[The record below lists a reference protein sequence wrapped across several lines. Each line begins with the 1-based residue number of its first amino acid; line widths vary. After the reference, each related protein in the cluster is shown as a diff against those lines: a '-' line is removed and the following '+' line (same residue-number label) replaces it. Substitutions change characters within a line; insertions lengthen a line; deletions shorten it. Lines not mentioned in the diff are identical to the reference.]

1 MTRRLQSA
9 LRRLVAIRGEY
20 GPGRGAERLALLRAL
35 DRGRLVTAAQVR
47 ELHERLCFLH
57 AYPDDA
63 AVFVQV
69 ARMLAR
75 FERRA
80 DLRRHRAAL
89 ADTGIAGTETY
100 YRFTAATARWLAAR
114 WGDRLSVDWEDVDDS
129 KVSRHLTL
137 LSAYAESPGQDEP
150 PLEGRAW
157 LDRLRGG
164 VTDAAFLVGRLA
176 ALDAGPFVRD
186 HLYEELGLM
195 LKLAPGP
202 GTPSRTRA
210 RDVRAP
216 LVVRTGPLR
225 RGRPDLRAEA
235 RTPPRTIRP
244 LGPRDGARY
253 IDMARE
259 SMVTRSRDLDAF
271 EGASPLDARLVDC
284 GGGLTFACLGVVPER
299 RMLLEAVYG
308 FLVLQNGVPIG
319 YALASALLRSSEIAF
334 NIFETFRGAEAAYA
348 YGRFLAVV
356 RALFG
361 TDTFTIFPY
370 QLGHGNEEGIE
381 SGAWW
386 FYYKLGFRPRDAE
399 VRRLVR
405 RELARMAVRPSHRSS
420 PATLRRLAR
429 RNVFLD
435 LGPRRDDVI
444 GVLPIDRFGLAVTDA
459 LNARFGPDRD
469 RAVRESAA
477 EAAALL
483 GAGDWRRFPAAERL
497 AWQRLAPLVLLLPG
511 VTRWPRADRRSLA
524 RVLRAKGGRR
534 ESDFVAAFDGHA
546 RLRRALAA
554 LAASLSSRPGSHA

>member
-1 MTRRLQSA
+1 MRRAGVVA
-9 LRRLVAIRGEY
+9 LRRLVALKGEY
-20 GPGRGAERLALLRAL
+20 GPGLAGERLALLRAL
-35 DRGRLVTAAQVR
+35 ERGRLATAAQVR

-63 AVFVQV
+63 AVFAQV
-69 ARMLAR
+69 ARMLSS
-75 FERRA
+75 FGRRA
-80 DLRRHRAAL
+80 DLGRHRAAL
-89 ADTGIAGTETY
+89 QDSGIAGTDTF
-100 YRFTAATARWLAAR
+100 YRFTPATARWLAAR
-114 WGDRLSVDWEDVDDS
+114 WGDRLSVDWDEVDEA
-129 KVSRHLTL
+129 KVARHLTL
-137 LSAYAESPGQDEP
+137 LAAYAESPGQDEP

-157 LDRLRGG
+157 LDRLRGRA
-164 VTDAAFLVGRLA
+164 TDAAFLVERLA
-176 ALDAGPFVRD
+176 ALDAAPFVRD
-186 HLYEELGLM
+186 HFYAELGLM

-202 GTPSRTRA
+202 ATPSRTRA
-210 RDVRAP
+210 RDARAP
-216 LVVRTGPLR
+216 LFARAEPLR

-235 RTPPRTIRP
+235 QTPPRAIRAV
-244 LGPRDGARY
+244 GRRDAARY
-253 IDMARE
+253 VDLARE

-271 EGASPLDARLVDC
+271 EGASLDDARIVDC

-334 NIFETFRGAEAAYA
+334 NVFETFRGAEAAYA
-348 YGRFLAVV
+348 YGRFLGVV

-361 TDTFTIFPY
+361 TDTFTIYPY
-370 QLGHGNEEGIE
+370 QLGDGNEEGIE

-386 FYYKLGFRPRDAE
+386 FYYKLGFRPRDAG

-405 RELARMAVRPSHRSS
+405 RELARMAARPSHRSS

-444 GVLPIDRFGLAVTDA
+444 GVLPIDRLGLAVTDA

-477 EAAALL
+477 GAAELL
-483 GAGDWRRFPAAERL
+483 DAGDWRRFPAGERQ
-497 AWQRLAPLVLLLPG
+497 AWERLAPLVLVLPG
-511 VTRWPRADRRSLA
+511 VARWPLADRRALA

-534 ESDFVAAFDGHA
+534 ESDFVALFDGHA
-546 RLRRALAA
+546 RLRRALVA
-554 LAASLSSRPGSHA
+554 LARRRA

>member
-1 MTRRLQSA
+1 MTRRPESA
-9 LRRLVAIRGEY
+9 LRRLVALKGDY
-20 GPGRGAERLALLRAL
+20 GPGLAAERLALLRAL
-35 DRGRLVTAAQVR
+35 ERGRLATAAQVR

-63 AVFVQV
+63 AVFAQV
-69 ARMLAR
+69 ARMLSR

-80 DLRRHRAAL
+80 DLSRHRAAL
-89 ADTGIAGTETY
+89 QDSGIAGTDTF
-100 YRFTAATARWLAAR
+100 YRFTPATARWLAER
-114 WGDRLSVDWEDVDDS
+114 WGDRLSVDWEVVDEA

-137 LSAYAESPGQDEP
+137 LAAYAESPGQDEP

-157 LDRLRGG
+157 LDRLRGS

-186 HLYEELGLM
+186 HFYEELGLM

-202 GTPSRTRA
+202 STPSRTRA
-210 RDVRAP
+210 RDATAP
-216 LVVRTGPLR
+216 LVVRAGPLR
-225 RGRPDLRAEA
+225 RGRPDLGVEA
-235 RTPPRTIRP
+235 RRPPRAIRA

-253 IDMARE
+253 IDLARE
-259 SMVTRSRDLDAF
+259 AMVTRSRDLDAF
-271 EGASPLDARLVDC
+271 EGASPLDARMVDC
-284 GGGLTFACLGVVPER
+284 GAGLAFVCLGVAPEQR
-299 RMLLEAVYG
+299 LLLEAVYG
-308 FLVLQNGVPIG
+308 FLALQNGVPVG

-348 YGRFLAVV
+348 YARFLGVV

-370 QLGHGNEEGIE
+370 QLGDGNEEGIE

-399 VRRLVR
+399 VRRLAR
-405 RELARMAVRPSHRSS
+405 RELARMAVRPAHRSS

-429 RNVFLD
+429 RNVFLE

-444 GVLPIDRFGLAVTDA
+444 GVFPIDRLGLAVTDA
-459 LNARFGPDRD
+459 LNARFGPDRG
-469 RAVRESAA
+469 RAVRESAD
-477 EAAALL
+477 EAARLL
-483 GAGDWRRFPAAERL
+483 GAGDWRRFPAGERL
-497 AWQRLAPLVLLLPG
+497 AWQRLAPLALLLPG
-511 VTRWPRADRRSLA
+511 VGRWPRADRRALA

-534 ESDFVAAFDGHA
+534 ESDFVAAFDGHS
-546 RLRRALAA
+546 RLRRAL
-554 LAASLSSRPGSHA
+554 LSAVSRQPSAGR